1 MSLPPE
7 VLIVAEGDWYG
18 VCRLPK
24 LFHRAGVKV
33 TLMVLPRAL
42 ARRTRYA
49 TSLPTDG
56 CYGVRDLIAR
66 LRQHLAENPGRYQW
80 IIPGDDM
87 TMRACEEETDKAWLR
102 DWFPVEPTT
111 EKMKLATSKAAIVEA
126 CRRAGLPTPHSIPC
140 RNLEEGLQAAR
151 EIGYPVFFKGEES
164 SSGFGVGWAN
174 GEADLRQ
181 LAQKMGEHYLQNFSI
196 QEAIKGQVGSTL
208 VMAWHGE
215 PIQWSGSYKSATWPG
230 PYGASSQRI
239 LIRHP
244 DVDRMA
250 CKITQLTGFHGFFSI
265 DWIQAKRSG
274 RCHVIEMNP
283 RPTPELQ
290 LSPRTGV
297 DFSLGIRH
305 LLCGGPKPNP
315 IPATAPPGR
324 WRMFPQELYR
334 CQQEHDFKGLATWL
348 VDLLRGR
355 SDIPWDD
362 RSLLVG
368 LLKKFGRHYLHTQQA
383 AKRTA

>member
-18 VCRLPK
+18 VCRMPK
-24 LFHRAGVKV
+24 VFHRAGVKV

-56 CYGVRDLIAR
+56 CYGVQDLVAR
-66 LRQHLAENPGRYQW
+66 LRQHLTENPGRYQW

-87 TMRACEEETDKAWLR
+87 TMRACEAETDKEWLR
-102 DWFPVEPTT
+102 GWFPVEPTV

-126 CRRAGLPTPHSIPC
+126 CRQAGLPTPHSIHC
-140 RNLEEGLQAAR
+140 TNLEDGVLAAR

-164 SSGFGVGWAN
+164 SSGYGVGWAN
-174 GEADLRQ
+174 GEVELRC
-181 LAQKMGEHYLQNFSI
+181 LAASMPEKYLRNFSI
-196 QEAIKGQVGSTL
+196 QEAIKGKVGSTI
-208 VMAWHGE
+208 VMAWRGE
-215 PIQWSGSYKSATWPG
+215 AIQWSGSYKSATWPG
-230 PYGASSQRI
+230 PYGASTQRI
-239 LIRHP
+239 LIQHP
-244 DVDRMA
+244 DVNRMA
-250 CKITQLTGFHGFFSI
+250 CEVARLTGFHGFFAI
-265 DWIQAKRSG
+265 DWIQAQRSG

-297 DFSLGIRH
+297 DFAIGIRH
-305 LLCGGPKPNP
+305 LLCGGPKPP
-315 IPATAPPGR
+315 PLPSAPPAGR
-324 WRMFPQELYR
+324 WRMFPQDLYR
-334 CQQEHDFKGLATWL
+334 CHQEHDLKGLLTWL
-348 VDLLRGR
+348 PDMLRGR

-368 LLKKFGRHYLHTQQA
+368 FLKKFGRYYRHSRLA
-383 AKRTA
+383 AQKAG